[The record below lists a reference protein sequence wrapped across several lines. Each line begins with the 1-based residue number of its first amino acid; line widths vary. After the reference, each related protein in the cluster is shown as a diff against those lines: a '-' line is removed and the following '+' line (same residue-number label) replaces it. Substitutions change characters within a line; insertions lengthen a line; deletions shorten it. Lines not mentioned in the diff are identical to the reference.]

1 MSDATQAWSPEKVA
15 KVKAKLD
22 AVRPL
27 ASAVAFTDT
36 ISLLRK
42 KWSADAPELTGFPL
56 ACKVQMSLHYPEYV
70 TPNHD
75 ATIIRLFFFETDI
88 FDVKRDIEYAIE
100 FIALDGKKMIQD
112 GVPRYALVVE
122 GQQNWTDIYEDET
135 P

>member
-1 MSDATQAWSPEKVA
+1 MSDATQAWSPEEIA
-15 KVKAKLD
+15 EVKSSLEV
-22 AVRPL
+22 VRPL
-27 ASAVAFTDT
+27 ASAEAFADT
-36 ISLLRK
+36 ISILRK

-75 ATIIRLFFFETDI
+75 ATIIRLFFTPDTFA
-88 FDVKRDIEYAIE
+88 VRKNIEYAIE
-100 FIALDGKKMIQD
+100 FIALDGKKRIQY

-122 GQQNWTDIYEDET
+122 GQQNWTDINEDET

>member
-15 KVKAKLD
+15 DVKSSLKV
-22 AVRPL
+22 VRPL
-27 ASAVAFTDT
+27 ASAEAFTDT
-36 ISLLRK
+36 ISILRK

-75 ATIIRLFFFETDI
+75 ATITRLFFTPDTFA
-88 FDVKRDIEYAIE
+88 VRKNIEYAIE
-100 FIALDGKKMIQD
+100 FIALDGKKRIQY